1 MPTPFRAVLAA
12 CALGGVLF
20 AACAEPPLK
29 EMNQAQ
35 GAIDAAKAAGAQE
48 YAAEELQAA
57 TDAMRRAED
66 AVEQRDYRLA
76 LNNALDSRERA
87 QTAARNAADGKA
99 RARGRAEGL
108 VAEVTTALAGAT
120 DRLKAAEAARLPKAA
135 STSLT
140 ADIKA
145 AQDALQ
151 EAGTALGR
159 QDYRKAAAVLEG
171 HAARLRTA
179 TAAINSVLSARPGRT
194 ARGRR

>member
-1 MPTPFRAVLAA
+1 M
-12 CALGGVLF
+12 F

-48 YAAEELQAA
+48 YASEELKAA
-57 TDAMRRAED
+57 TDAIRRAEE

-87 QTAARNAADGKA
+87 QIAARNAADGKA

-108 VAEVTTALAGAT
+108 VAQVTTALAAAT
-120 DRLKAAEAARLPKAA
+120 DRLKAADAARVPKAA
-135 STSLT
+135 SAPLG

-159 QDYRKAAAVLEG
+159 EDYRNAAAVLEG

-179 TAAINSVLSARPGRT
+179 TGAIDQEMLVRAKRP